1 MTDPVERLE
10 NAAKQVD
17 IVRDKTDRPDQDAAL
32 ARAEYLLRGVADA
45 IDEDDDP
52 DDIDPSIVADGGQNL
67 PLPTQ
72 ETDRTL
78 RARMDLQQT
87 HLSRGGWS
95 R

>member
-1 MTDPVERLE
+1 MTNPVERLE

-17 IVRDKTDRPDQDAAL
+17 IAREKTDRPDQDAAL

-45 IDEDDDP
+45 IDEDDP
-52 DDIDPSIVADGGQNL
+52 DDIDSSFVADGGRKL

-78 RARMDLQQT
+78 GARKDLQQT

>member
-10 NAAKQVD
+10 EAAKQVD
-17 IVRDKTDRPDQDAAL
+17 IVREKTDRSDQDAAL

-52 DDIDPSIVADGGQNL
+52 DDIDPSILADGGRKL

-78 RARMDLQQT
+78 RTRKDL
-87 HLSRGGWS
+87 
-95 R
+95 

>member
-1 MTDPVERLE
+1 MTDPVDRLE

-17 IVRDKTDRPDQDAAL
+17 IVRDGIERPDQDAAL

-45 IDEDDDP
+45 IDEDDP
-52 DDIDPSIVADGGQNL
+52 GDIDSSVVADGGRKP

-78 RARMDLQQT
+78 RARKDLQQT
-87 HLSRGGWS
+87 HLPRGGWS